1 MTDSS
6 CAQAQTA
13 AVKHVSTLLQ
23 TEVMRT
29 AQASR
34 SAALIK
40 KLQINF
46 VNNNKNKCLLIITY
60 ITSRHFDETDI
71 PGAGKLRGF
80 FLVQNAKLSKNTC
93 FLMAFFGQRV

>member
-6 CAQAQTA
+6 GAQVQTA

-23 TEVMRT
+23 TEVVRT
-29 AQASR
+29 AQALQ

-46 VNNNKNKCLLIITY
+46 VNNNKNKCLLIIAY
-60 ITSRHFDETDI
+60 ITSHHFDETDI

-80 FLVQNAKLSKNTC
+80 FNLIGNISIK
-93 FLMAFFGQRV
+93 

>member
-23 TEVMRT
+23 TEVVRT

-46 VNNNKNKCLLIITY
+46 VNNNKNKCLLIIAY
-60 ITSRHFDETDI
+60 ITSRRFDETDI
-71 PGAGKLRGF
+71 PGAGKLRGS
-80 FLVQNAKLSKNTC
+80 FLVKNAPYGFVKEK
-93 FLMAFFGQRV
+93 M

>member
-6 CAQAQTA
+6 GAQAQTA

-23 TEVMRT
+23 TEVVRT
-29 AQASR
+29 AQALQ

-46 VNNNKNKCLLIITY
+46 VNNNKNKCLLI
-60 ITSRHFDETDI
+60 TSHHFDETDI

-80 FLVQNAKLSKNTC
+80 FNLIGNISIK
-93 FLMAFFGQRV
+93 

>member
-46 VNNNKNKCLLIITY
+46 VNNNKNKCLLIIAY
-60 ITSRHFDETDI
+60 ITSRRFDETDI

-80 FLVQNAKLSKNTC
+80 FLVKNAPYGFVKEK
-93 FLMAFFGQRV
+93 M